1 MDGLV
6 SSGKWRNARSV
17 AARAAVAGVVLRIIE
32 IWEMA
37 QRAIRRRKG
46 SGRGCRIEKIEIWA
60 RAQRAIR
67 HRKGAGATREHLSVQ
82 NIEGAT

>member
-17 AARAAVAGVVLRIIE
+17 AARASVAGAVLRKIE

-37 QRAIRRRKG
+37 QRAIRRCKG
-46 SGRGCRIEKIEIWA
+46 CGRGSRIEKIEIWA
-60 RAQRAIR
+60 RAQRASIYR
-67 HRKGAGATREHLSVQ
+67 CKT
-82 NIEGAT
+82 